1 MESSV
6 AEGYHVMKISHWI
19 WLCLLDDVE
28 IHMLFPSVENIFFMR
43 STVPLLRTNL
53 FLTSWLHF
61 YHP

>member
-28 IHMLFPSVENIFFMR
+28 IYMDPGGGNSVYIIA
-43 STVPLLRTNL
+43 TK
-53 FLTSWLHF
+53 
-61 YHP
+61 